1 MFTQE
6 ALSGVPSLAEVK
18 LYCSVANVQLE
29 LDVEYCAARRLPPT
43 SCMKTHR
50 SSLAQVVA
58 ATDVCCRSFGFPA
71 GKPVVNDKLKGFC
84 TGFVGGVS
92 GAGTI
97 VELDSDIN
105 FLCFQLSSLTTSAID
120 LPRT

>member
-6 ALSGVPSLAEVK
+6 ALIGVPNLAAVK

-29 LDVEYCAARRLPPT
+29 LDVEYCAALILPAI
-43 SCMKTHR
+43 SCMNTHR

-58 ATDVCCRSFGFPA
+58 ATDVSCRSFGVPA

-84 TGFVGGVS
+84 TGSVGGFS
-92 GAGTI
+92 GAGTVI
-97 VELDSDIN
+97 VVLDSYIN
-105 FLCFQLSSLTTSAID
+105 FLCF
-120 LPRT
+120 